1 MNIPHTLFITGLVC
15 LLSLTPAKAQ
25 QTIFDS
31 YYSGDY
37 ERVIAQTSKA
47 IEAGDTL
54 FNTFYLKALSE
65 AQLGRPENAIHTL
78 ELATSEFP
86 EDLRLKKML
95 AGQYYDAG
103 AYVEARRLYTLLIN
117 SDSSD
122 IASLL
127 KLAEIASFTQHYDK
141 AVSSL
146 EYILMLDS
154 ANLNSLMML
163 GDILS
168 RQNDSSAIVY
178 YERASEIYPDNQ
190 KVAYALGNWYI
201 QAKYPDKAVPVCEQ
215 ILEKDSTNIKFHKLL
230 GLAYYKMGD
239 PVPAIKHFQKA
250 TVLGDSSAF
259 TLKFLGISHYMTV
272 NFDDAIEALQ
282 FAVIKDSLDA
292 ETHFFLGASL
302 AGTSQ
307 KERAMSHLDQS
318 LELMKPD
325 PSVTSRIYS
334 EQGNILRLEMKY
346 EKAYELYNLAWESD
360 TTNLMA
366 LFLMASILDNSM
378 HRSEE
383 ALVDYQ
389 RFIDQVNLLPET
401 ERGNSQIPTI
411 RAIVEDRIISL
422 KEELFFLD
430 K

>member
-1 MNIPHTLFITGLVC
+1 MNIPRTLLITGL
-15 LLSLTPAKAQ
+15 LSLLFLSPARAQ

-37 ERVIAQTSKA
+37 ERVITQTSKA

-65 AQLGRPENAIHTL
+65 AQLGRPEYAIQTL

-103 AYVEARRLYTLLIN
+103 AYVEARKLYSFLIN

-122 IASLL
+122 IASFL
-127 KLAEIASFTQHYDK
+127 KLAEIASFTQYYDE

-146 EYILMLDS
+146 ENILMLDS
-154 ANLNSLMML
+154 ANLNSLMMM

-178 YERASEIYPDNQ
+178 YVRASQIYPDNQ

-201 QAKYPDKAVPVCEQ
+201 QAKYPDMAVPVCEQ
-215 ILEKDSTNIKFHKLL
+215 ILLKDSTNIKFHKLL

-239 PVPAIKHFQKA
+239 PLPAIKHFQKA
-250 TVLGDSSAF
+250 TFLGDSTAF
-259 TLKFLGISHYMTV
+259 TLKFLGISYYMTV
-272 NFDDAIEALQ
+272 NFTDAIEALQ

-302 AGTSQ
+302 AGTSHKDQ
-307 KERAMSHLDQS
+307 AMSHLNQS

-346 EKAYELYNLAWESD
+346 EKAYEHYNLAWESD

-378 HRSEE
+378 HLSEK

-389 RFIDQVNLLPET
+389 RYIDQLNLLPKT
-401 ERGNSQIPTI
+401 ERSNSQIPTI
-411 RAIVEDRIISL
+411 REIVEDRIISL

>member
-15 LLSLTPAKAQ
+15 LLSLTPSKAQ
-25 QTIFDS
+25 QTFFDS
-31 YYSGDY
+31 YYSGEY
-37 ERVIAQTSKA
+37 ETVLQQTSKA
-47 IEAGDTL
+47 IESGDTM
-54 FNTFYLKALSE
+54 FNTVYLKALSE
-65 AQLGRPENAIHTL
+65 VQLGRTENAIQTL
-78 ELATSEFP
+78 EMANTLFP
-86 EDLRLKKML
+86 EDLRIKKML
-95 AGQYYDAG
+95 AGQYYNAG
-103 AYVEARRLYTLLIN
+103 AYVEARDHYYSLTK

-127 KLAEIASFTQHYDK
+127 KLAEMASFTQRYK
-141 AVSSL
+141 EAFPIL
-146 EYILMLDS
+146 EKILVLDS
-154 ANLNSLMML
+154 ANLNSLMMM

-168 RQNDSSAIVY
+168 RQNDSSAILY

-201 QAKYPDKAVPVCEQ
+201 QAKYPDKAVSVCEL
-215 ILEKDSTNIKFHKLL
+215 ILQKDSTNIKFHKLL

-239 PVPAIKHFQKA
+239 PLPAIEHFQKV

-259 TLKFLGISHYMTV
+259 TLKFLGISHYMTF
-272 NFDDAIEALQ
+272 NFTSAIEILQ
-282 FAVIKDSLDA
+282 VAVIKDSLDA
-292 ETHFFLGASL
+292 ENYFFLGASL
-302 AGTSQ
+302 GGTKQ
-307 KERAMSHLDQS
+307 KEKAMYYLTRS

-325 PSVTSRIYS
+325 PAITSRIYS
-334 EQGNILRLEMKY
+334 EQGNISRLEMKY

-360 TTNLMA
+360 TTKLMA

-389 RFIDQVNLLPET
+389 RYIDQVNLLPKT
-401 ERGNSQIPTI
+401 ERRNSQIPTI
-411 RAIVEDRIISL
+411 RAIVEDRIIML

>member
-1 MNIPHTLFITGLVC
+1 LFLSGITILFCNHILVAQETLLDLYHSGNYNQII
-15 LLSLTPAKAQ
+15 AQ
-25 QTIFDS
+25 SSKSIA
-31 YYSGDY
+31 SGDTTY
-37 ERVIAQTSKA
+37 
-47 IEAGDTL
+47 
-54 FNTFYLKALSE
+54 NTHYFKALSE
-65 AQLGRPENAIHTL
+65 IQIGMNTNAISTL
-78 ELATSEFP
+78 EKAQILYP
-86 EDLRLKKML
+86 DNKNIRRML
-95 AGQYYDAG
+95 AGQYEAVGD
-103 AYVEARRLYTLLIN
+103 YVRSRKLYTMMVQ
-117 SDSSD
+117 SDSLDVASWLKLAD
-122 IASLL
+122 IASFRQQYSHAIEALEQVL
-127 KLAEIASFTQHYDK
+127 FID
-141 AVSSL
+141 SL
-146 EYILMLDS
+146 
-154 ANLNSLMML
+154 NLNSLMMM

-250 TVLGDSSAF
+250 TVLGDSTAF
-259 TLKFLGISHYMTV
+259 THKFLGISHYMTV
-272 NFDDAIEALQ
+272 NFADATEALQ
-282 FAVIKDSLDA
+282 IAVAKDSLDA

-302 AGTSQ
+302 AGTSR

-389 RFIDQVNLLPET
+389 RFIDQVNLLPKT
-401 ERGNSQIPTI
+401 ERENSQIPTI
-411 RAIVEDRIISL
+411 RDIVEDRIISL

>member
-1 MNIPHTLFITGLVC
+1 MNIPPTLFVTGLVC

-25 QTIFDS
+25 QNFFDS

-37 ERVIAQTSKA
+37 ETVLKQTTTA
-47 IEAGDTL
+47 IESGDTM
-54 FNTFYLKALSE
+54 FNTVYLKALSE
-65 AQLGRPENAIHTL
+65 VQLGRTENAIQTL
-78 ELATSEFP
+78 EMANTLFP
-86 EDLRLKKML
+86 EDLRIKKML
-95 AGQYYDAG
+95 AGQYYNAG
-103 AYVEARRLYTLLIN
+103 AYVEARDHYYSLIQV
-117 SDSSD
+117 DSSD
-122 IASLL
+122 IASLH
-127 KLAEIASFTQHYDK
+127 KLAEISSFTQRYK
-141 AVSSL
+141 EAIPNL
-146 EYILMLDS
+146 GKILALDS
-154 ANLNSLMML
+154 ANLNSLIMM

-168 RQNDSSAIVY
+168 RQNDSSAIAY

-201 QAKYPDKAVPVCEQ
+201 QAKYPDKAVPVCER
-215 ILEKDSTNIKFHKLL
+215 ILQKDSTNIKFNKLL

-250 TVLGDSSAF
+250 TVLGDSTAF

-272 NFDDAIEALQ
+272 NFTDAIEALQ
-282 FAVIKDSLDA
+282 IAANKDSLDA
-292 ETHFFLGASL
+292 ETHYFLGASL

-307 KERAMSHLDQS
+307 KERAMTHLDQS

-346 EKAYELYNLAWESD
+346 EKAYERYNLAWETD

-378 HRSEE
+378 HLSEE

-389 RFIDQVNLLPET
+389 RFIDQVNLLPKT
-401 ERGNSQIPTI
+401 ERSNSQIPTI
-411 RAIVEDRIISL
+411 RDIVEDRIIML